1 MEHPVVSIK
10 TYVSVFVALMAFTAL
25 TVFVAFIDFGHG
37 LLNDLVAMT
46 IAVIKALLVLVIFMH
61 LKYSAK
67 LLWLIAG
74 SSVVWLVIMIGL
86 TLTDYESRSWMES
99 KAQRAIPWATNPPV
113 EQPAMAEPDPHA
125 AGH

>member
-10 TYVSVFVALMAFTAL
+10 TYVSVFLALMFFTAL

-37 LLNDLVAMT
+37 ILNDVVAMT
-46 IAVIKALLVLVIFMH
+46 IAVIKALLVLIIFMH

-74 SSVVWLVIMIGL
+74 SSVVWLIIMVGL

-99 KAQRAIPWATNPPV
+99 QAQRALPWAANPAV
-113 EQPAMAEPDPHA
+113 EQPAAVEPPA
-125 AGH
+125 TGH